1 MVDDYVGSIAEKY
14 RTSRGGLISI
24 LDEIQTR
31 EGYLPEPALRRVAD
45 LTGRTLVDVYGV
57 ATFYKAFRLTPRGK
71 HLVSVCVGTACHVR
85 GAAAVVDQVERHLG
99 INGDGG
105 TTSDREFTVE
115 CVRCV
120 GACAL
125 GPILVIDGDYSA
137 NVEPEE
143 AVRLIEARRLGL
155 EAVPLA
161 DDERVFP
168 SRSTAR
174 AATTRSWTPGPGGR
188 ASVDPL
194 HGVLRPGARLG
205 AAVLALRQLHH
216 GAGGEIPA
224 DTVVNFFCPHCHG
237 DLMGGLELHGVRC
250 AHGARDGSGRRHGA
264 DLLAAGLPQPHA
276 GSGGGRVITT
286 PPSPAMRGS
295 DHARARTT
303 RLAAAFRE
311 LQRTIIV
318 REHDWH
324 VPRIV
329 IPAGT
334 CGQASGRT
342 T

>member
-14 RTSRGGLISI
+14 RSARGGLISI

-45 LTGRTLVDVYGV
+45 LTGRTMVDVYGV

-85 GAAAVVDQVERHLG
+85 GAAAVVNEVERHLG

-168 SRSTAR
+168 IEVNCPRCNHSLMDAEHLVDGH
-174 AATTRSWTPGPGGR
+174 P
-188 ASVDPL
+188 SVRFTVSFGKE
-194 HGVLRPGARLG
+194 HGWVRLSSLYG
-205 AAVLALRQLHH
+205 SYAME
-216 GAGGEIPA
+216 AGGEIPA
-224 DTVVNFFCPHCHG
+224 DTVVHFFCPHCHG
-237 DLMGGLELHGVRC
+237 DLMGAWNCTACGAPMVPIVVR
-250 AHGARDGSGRRHGA
+250 
-264 DLLAAGLPQPHA
+264 
-276 GSGGGRVITT
+276 GGGMVQICAR
-286 PPSPAMRGS
+286 RGCRS
-295 DHARARTT
+295 HMLDLEGDAESTAPHGPGGEGVLR
-303 RLAAAFRE
+303 
-311 LQRTIIV
+311 
-318 REHDWH
+318 
-324 VPRIV
+324 
-329 IPAGT
+329 
-334 CGQASGRT
+334 
-342 T
+342 